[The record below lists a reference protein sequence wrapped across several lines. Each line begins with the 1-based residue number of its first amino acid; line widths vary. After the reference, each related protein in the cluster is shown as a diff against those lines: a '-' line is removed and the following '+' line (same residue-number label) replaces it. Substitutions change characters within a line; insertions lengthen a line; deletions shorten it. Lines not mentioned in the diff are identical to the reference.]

1 MLCWLT
7 GCRCEWRPSWEKGS
21 GTVNF
26 CRHQCFTSL
35 LSTGNRVQ
43 RSSEG
48 MRVFSFELEH
58 SAFSVFLPRIIT
70 ALLASNL
77 LNELDISQHLFG
89 ISAGDDKSHFTTWTI
104 AFDLDIQSELYI
116 LTAPNTEKE
125 KEKKHSKY
133 DHELHLSSLLLA
145 PGDLYFNR

>member
-1 MLCWLT
+1 M
-7 GCRCEWRPSWEKGS
+7 
-21 GTVNF
+21 
-26 CRHQCFTSL
+26 
-35 LSTGNRVQ
+35 Q

-89 ISAGDDKSHFTTWTI
+89 ISAGDDKSHFTT
-104 AFDLDIQSELYI
+104 
-116 LTAPNTEKE
+116 
-125 KEKKHSKY
+125 
-133 DHELHLSSLLLA
+133 
-145 PGDLYFNR
+145 